1 MSEFYL
7 WIRNRL
13 NTFFKKLFL
22 NLFLAQFDIKSKQN
36 FPVGHVKGNESVIVN
51 IAVNI
56 FSTK

>member
-1 MSEFYL
+1 MDQKQTQH
-7 WIRNRL
+7 I
-13 NTFFKKLFL
+13 FFKLFL

-36 FPVGHVKGNESVIVN
+36 FPVGHVTGNESVIVN